1 MPDNCEE
8 FKGRASEMRDS
19 DWLAAEDLRGIGDVK
34 VVIDKIVRHR
44 NVKFEDGKNQSVV
57 YAIKFKGGHKHL
69 KMKACIRKIMND
81 ARGPKVTDWAGCGVT
96 LYVDESVRFAGKQ
109 VGGIRFR
116 PDVIPPGGKH
126 AEPIK
131 PEQVMPEQSTSEQ
144 SIEDEFA
151 AAAALDAQEQD

>member
-19 DWLAAEDLRGIGDVK
+19 DWLAAEDLRGLGDIK

-44 NVKFEDGKNQSVV
+44 DVKFEDGKNHAVV
-57 YAIKFKGGHKHL
+57 YAIKFKGKHKHL

-81 ARGPKVTDWAGCGVT
+81 ARGPKVTEWAGCGVT
-96 LYVDESVRFAGKQ
+96 MFVDESVQCKGQR

-131 PEQVMPEQSTSEQ
+131 TEQ
-144 SIEDEFA
+144 SIEDEFE